1 MHQGKLKKFE
11 VKKWTRLLPYL
22 LLRIMVRS
30 FFPVVDT
37 KKPEGLPRVR
47 MGDRSGFQV
56 GVVAKEGNARWTVGK
71 VTRDGNGRFHAEV
84 AGRSR

>member
-1 MHQGKLKKFE
+1 
-11 VKKWTRLLPYL
+11 
-22 LLRIMVRS
+22 MVRS
-30 FFPVVDT
+30 FFPGVDT
-37 KKPEGLPRVR
+37 EKPEGLPRVR

-84 AGRSR
+84 AGDRPVG